1 MNNFIKIIKS
11 KALIFERSFEHYLPK
26 KDKYPEILHQA
37 MNYSALSGGKRLR
50 PIMVM
55 ESAELFGLSFKKVM
69 PTACGIEM
77 IHTYSLIH
85 DDLPVMD
92 NDDLRRGKPT
102 CHKIYGDAIALL
114 AGDALL
120 THAFATIAKNS
131 KIEGISK
138 ETVLDVIEEVSL
150 AAGNEGMI
158 GGQTIDMIS
167 AGNQI
172 DKNTLLYIS
181 SHKTGCLISVSLWS
195 GARLAGATKEDLET
209 IKSFG
214 QKIGLIFQIV
224 DDILDIKCDEN
235 ILGKNK
241 GSDLKNKK
249 NTFPYLL
256 GYDNSIKLVKEL
268 SIEAKNLVSKYK
280 NNDFFIQLTDFI
292 SKRDY

>member
-1 MNNFIKIIKS
+1 M
-11 KALIFERSFEHYLPK
+11 
-26 KDKYPEILHQA
+26 
-37 MNYSALSGGKRLR
+37 
-50 PIMVM
+50 
-55 ESAELFGLSFKKVM
+55 
-69 PTACGIEM
+69 
-77 IHTYSLIH
+77 
-85 DDLPVMD
+85 
-92 NDDLRRGKPT
+92 
-102 CHKIYGDAIALL
+102 
-114 AGDALL
+114 
-120 THAFATIAKNS
+120 
-131 KIEGISK
+131 
-138 ETVLDVIEEVSL
+138 
-150 AAGNEGMI
+150 
-158 GGQTIDMIS
+158 
-167 AGNQI
+167 
-172 DKNTLLYIS
+172 
-181 SHKTGCLISVSLWS
+181 
-195 GARLAGATKEDLET
+195 ET